1 MNANRLLLAV
11 LALTAAC
18 SCRNNDTGQNK
29 PDYVAT
35 PAQLD
40 FSACPTKDEMG
51 GNVTDVF
58 PDERKVTIDNLGKA
72 PGTFSATLSGTDA
85 AQFKLDAMRTP
96 ENIAAG
102 GKAELPV
109 QFSPAKKG
117 DSRATLTIDDGD
129 METMPI
135 TVNLIGTGKNLP
147 AQPTI
152 EAAVENSAI
161 PNDFTQVCKAGEPL
175 SKCQQ
180 GFPDTLLGESST
192 LRIKLRNTGCPAL
205 KVTGLVLEKG
215 AGGADD
221 PAFFLDQPGVLPSA
235 MNPLVMST
243 ADGTAEQTLVIRFA
257 PQPESSGTEQRFGT
271 LTITTNDP
279 ATPSLV
285 LSLEGNGQQPSIY
298 AVPTFCNFNN
308 PMDPCRTTGAKV
320 PNEAEFRITNGGGT
334 AVTLTSALFK
344 SSNSNAMGSNGR
356 FTVMTPI
363 DGAMLMPGASTNL
376 VVKHNDQPLFVLDQI
391 VVSAM
396 PTSAGRITLS
406 VAGGTEPCM
415 TTTPDQTLD
424 YNAPPDELTVKK
436 VTVKAEAMRPGTM
449 QPCGDLIIDGVD
461 VTGTQFSVVDPKI
474 APGTRIA
481 AGQQADINVQY
492 KKPITGGMQVGELI
506 IRSNDPTYGAPAHK
520 KVLLQSDSPLNE
532 IPVCVLKGCLP
543 AMTDCSTMGA
553 SNSMTVSLA
562 NNFPGSG
569 PKTITLWGGDSYDPP
584 MAAGM
589 GIAEYKFNAI
599 PPSPNVPGWSIT
611 GNNAFSAMS
620 SQTLTL
626 DPAATGQYRVFLYV
640 KDASGQQGG
649 MACQL
654 NINVFQ

>member
-11 LALTAAC
+11 LAITAAC
-18 SCRNNDTGQNK
+18 SCRKDDTGQNK
-29 PDYVAT
+29 PDYVAMPT
-35 PAQLD
+35 QLN

-51 GNVTDVF
+51 GNVSDVF

-72 PGTFSATLSGTDA
+72 PGSFTATLSGTDA

-96 ENIAAG
+96 ENISAG

-129 METMPI
+129 MDTMPI
-135 TVNLIGTGKNLP
+135 TVDLIGTGKNLP

-175 SKCQQ
+175 FKCQQ
-180 GFPDTLLGESST
+180 AFPDTLLGESST

-205 KVTGLVLEKG
+205 KVTGILLEKG

-235 MNPLVMST
+235 QNPLVMST

-320 PNEAEFRITNGGGT
+320 PGEAEFRITNGGGT

-363 DGAMLMPGASTNL
+363 DGTQLMPGASTNL
-376 VVKHNDQPLFVLDQI
+376 IVKHNDQPLFVLDQL

-415 TTTPDQTLD
+415 TTTPDQTLN
-424 YNAPPDELTVKK
+424 YNAPANELTVQK

-461 VTGTQFSVVDPKI
+461 VTGTQFSIVDPKI

-481 AGQQADINVQY
+481 AGQQADISVQY
-492 KKPITGGMQVGELI
+492 RKPITGGQQVGELI

-543 AMTDCSTMGA
+543 AMTNCSTMGS
-553 SNSMTVSLA
+553 SNSMLVSLA
-562 NNFPGSG
+562 NTFPGTG
-569 PKTITLWGGDSYDPP
+569 PKNITLWGGDSYDPP

-589 GIAEYKFNAI
+589 GIAEFKFNAI
-599 PPSPNVPGWSIT
+599 PPSPNVPGWRIT
-611 GNNAFSAMS
+611 GNNAFSSMN

-640 KDASGQQGG
+640 KDASGQQSG

-654 NINVFQ
+654 NINVVQ